1 MRRQISLGIEEEGSQ
16 KSAKISRGEAV
27 KRKSTGKSVR
37 LSGGILGCSLT
48 VCAYEVPQVVKD
60 VDVAMFDQMQDM
72 HAANHRPNV
81 HIKVKEIGCKCVGFT

>member
-1 MRRQISLGIEEEGSQ
+1 MKDIATANFIGIEEGSQ

-60 VDVAMFDQMQDM
+60 VDAAMFDQMQDGQDASTLM
-72 HAANHRPNV
+72 RMD
-81 HIKVKEIGCKCVGFT
+81 T